1 MAIITFNTKKYIGL
15 AAKCVLL
22 IELHGALFGRIY
34 PNRSPCGFIWVGHIA
49 AVTGNTVEEGSSES
63 ETTGNGFKNNIP
75 IKVINRVCNYEG
87 KKRLLKKNIKP
98 QNGSIL
104 YDSDPLGANF
114 AKWRTLKMKKALIDS
129 AIDRLENS
137 TII

>member
-1 MAIITFNTKKYIGL
+1 MARKSIKKKKHSIQILCINDRSDTQTVTEKASSGDDSALNTESDTI
-15 AAKCVLL
+15 
-22 IELHGALFGRIY
+22 
-34 PNRSPCGFIWVGHIA
+34 S
-49 AVTGNTVEEGSSES
+49 NTVEEGSSGS

-75 IKVINRVCNYEG
+75 IKVINRVRNYEG
-87 KKRLLKKNIKP
+87 KKRLLKK
-98 QNGSIL
+98 IL
-104 YDSDPLGANF
+104 NHKMDPYYDSDPLQSNF